1 MDVYVDS
8 DVVIS
13 SLLSRT
19 GTAYYLLNDSTIT
32 PIISSVSRE
41 EIEKVILRKGI
52 EQEQFRELIQ
62 KRLKVVTIKQ
72 SISSLKVKYS
82 SYVLD
87 INDAHIVA
95 GAKAAKVDFL
105 LTYNLKHYKTTKLKD
120 NFNIQVLTPALFL
133 QYLRSL
139 EN

>member
-19 GTAYYLLNDSTIT
+19 GAAYHLLNYSTIT
-32 PIISSVSRE
+32 LIISSISLT
-41 EIEKVILRKGI
+41 EIKKVISRRGM
-52 EQEQFRELIQ
+52 EQKQFEQLIQ
-62 KRLKVVTIKQ
+62 KRLKIVTIKQ
-72 SISSLKVKYS
+72 GVSTLKVKYL

>member
-62 KRLKVVTIKQ
+62 KRLKIVTIKQ
-72 SISSLKVKYS
+72 SVSALKVKYL

-87 INDAHIVA
+87 VNDAHIVA
-95 GAKAAKVDFL
+95 GAKAANVDFL
-105 LTYNLKHYKTTKLKD
+105 LTYNLKHYKTTKLKAD
-120 NFNIQVLTPALFL
+120 FNIHVLTPALFL
-133 QYLRSL
+133 QYLRGK
-139 EN
+139 

>member
-19 GTAYYLLNDSTIT
+19 GAAYHLLNYSTIT
-32 PIISSVSRE
+32 LIISSTSLT
-41 EIEKVILRKGI
+41 EIKKVISRRGM
-52 EQEQFRELIQ
+52 EQKQFEQLIQ
-62 KRLKVVTIKQ
+62 KRLKIVTIKQ
-72 SISSLKVKYS
+72 GVSTLKVKYL

-120 NFNIQVLTPALFL
+120 DFNIQVLTPALFL
-133 QYLRSL
+133 QYLRSK
-139 EN
+139 

>member
-19 GTAYYLLNDSTIT
+19 GAAYHLLNYSTIT
-32 PIISSVSRE
+32 LIISSISLT
-41 EIEKVILRKGI
+41 EIKKVISRRGM
-52 EQEQFRELIQ
+52 EQKQFEQLIQ
-62 KRLKVVTIKQ
+62 KRLKIVTIKQ
-72 SISSLKVKYS
+72 GVSTLKVKYL

-120 NFNIQVLTPALFL
+120 DFNIQVLTPALFL
-133 QYLRSL
+133 QYLRSK
-139 EN
+139 

>member
-19 GTAYYLLNDSTIT
+19 GAAYHLLNNSRIT
-32 PIISSVSRE
+32 PIISSISLE
-41 EIEKVILRKGI
+41 EIKKVISQRGM
-52 EQEQFRELIQ
+52 EQEQFEQLIQ
-62 KRLKVVTIKQ
+62 KRLKIITIKQ

-82 SYVLD
+82 LYVLD

-95 GAKAAKVDFL
+95 GVRAAKVDFL
-105 LTYNLKHYKTTKLKD
+105 LTYNLKHYKITKLKGD
-120 NFNIQVLTPALFL
+120 FNIQVFTPALFL
-133 QYLRSL
+133 QYLSSL
-139 EN
+139 EV